1 MSTPRQR
8 RIWSSRFLIA
18 SFALAAP
25 GFVSSQATGTEIQ
38 TIAPSVVANSIH
50 ASRYGSASDCPR
62 GFAKVAAACVAVKV
76 PANAYLS
83 ASGDGWEC
91 ARGYLRLGERCV
103 CGRAPRPGSRPATD
117 TRALCEQCRETSP
130 FFGPLKPRAS
140 LRSGS
145 LVVW

>member
-62 GFAKVAAACVAVKV
+62 GFAKVAAACVAGQGARECLSECLRRRVGV
-76 PANAYLS
+76 RSGIPA
-83 ASGDGWEC
+83 
-91 ARGYLRLGERCV
+91 ARRAMRLR
-103 CGRAPRPGSRPATD
+103 
-117 TRALCEQCRETSP
+117 TRA
-130 FFGPLKPRAS
+130 
-140 LRSGS
+140 
-145 LVVW
+145 

>member
-25 GFVSSQATGTEIQ
+25 GFVSSQATSTEIQ

-62 GFAKVAAACVAVKV
+62 GFVKVAAACQPHESPSYAPPRGTVRGHFEAAFKV
-76 PANAYLS
+76 TPQFALLS
-83 ASGDGWEC
+83 ETGAC
-91 ARGYLRLGERCV
+91 A
-103 CGRAPRPGSRPATD
+103 
-117 TRALCEQCRETSP
+117 Q
-130 FFGPLKPRAS
+130 
-140 LRSGS
+140 
-145 LVVW
+145 